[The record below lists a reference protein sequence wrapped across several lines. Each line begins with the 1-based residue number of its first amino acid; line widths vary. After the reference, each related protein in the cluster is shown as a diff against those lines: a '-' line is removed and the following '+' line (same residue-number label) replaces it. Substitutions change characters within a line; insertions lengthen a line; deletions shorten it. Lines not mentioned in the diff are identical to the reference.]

1 MRFLWGEKRYPK
13 CAFKPFF
20 KLNEFAPV
28 SGLSNEILCTLVVQ
42 DIIFSDLVEHL
53 VVILS
58 TKINF
63 FFFSLL
69 LLGQNSHQTSAMP
82 NVTTTSAPPSTQE
95 NQGLLNIE
103 NITPEEQDPESID
116 LLTEKHRGN
125 ISLWQK
131 ETSRTKRFD

>member
-1 MRFLWGEKRYPK
+1 M
-13 CAFKPFF
+13 
-20 KLNEFAPV
+20 
-28 SGLSNEILCTLVVQ
+28 
-42 DIIFSDLVEHL
+42 FSRPCL

-63 FFFSLL
+63 FFSLL
-69 LLGQNSHQTSAMP
+69 FLGQTSHQTSAMP

-125 ISLWQK
+125 ISL
-131 ETSRTKRFD
+131 